1 MLNENKKKVIGLK
14 AELVA
19 VNNELGKRINTSLI
33 EKRNKLE
40 AEIKKLERPA
50 AKEVSG
56 EDKEM
61 LEKLIEKVDDQQK
74 TIEKQ
79 DKTIEALNLKIKV
92 IEKKG

>member
-33 EKRNKLE
+33 EKRNELE